1 MLTQGAHNNQFES
14 EFCFGTVFC
23 STSSA
28 KCRITSIGRYVE
40 FGVEVINNEIQS
52 IIKAAGTILE
62 EGFWSLQHFKEKE
75 RFHLQSE

>member
-1 MLTQGAHNNQFES
+1 VN
-14 EFCFGTVFC
+14 
-23 STSSA
+23 SA
-28 KCRITSIGRYVE
+28 LARYFARLRQQNPRQAFHFVPGRRITSIGRYVE